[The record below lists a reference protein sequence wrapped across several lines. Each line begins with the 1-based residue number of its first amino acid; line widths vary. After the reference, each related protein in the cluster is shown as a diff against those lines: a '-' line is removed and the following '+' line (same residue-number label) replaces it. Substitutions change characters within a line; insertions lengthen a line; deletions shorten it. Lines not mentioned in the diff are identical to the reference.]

1 MLRRGNEIAVSNT
14 AGPWM
19 VRSRRVRRH
28 PAVVAAFVV
37 VAMALG
43 AQPSIAAPGE
53 LDASFGVGGV
63 LSTDFGGTYDWAYA
77 TAVQPDGRIVAAGVS
92 NGAGTYD
99 FALTRHQAD
108 GSIDP
113 SFGYGGKVTTDFAA
127 SFDWAYALVLQPD
140 GKIVVGGVTDA
151 GGSRDFA
158 LARYGTD
165 GSLDAAFGRGGRM
178 IANLR
183 PLSTDTVYSLALQPD
198 GKILAGGTTFPDR
211 VVLRPNADF
220 ILARYT
226 SAGAP
231 DTAFGV
237 GGVVTTDFGQES
249 WDDAKA
255 LALQPDG
262 SVVLGGSTNAG
273 NSPGVLY
280 GADQLGLAR
289 YTPQG
294 MLDGTFGDGGT
305 VTVDGGSMVEAVRAL
320 ALHPDGTIVA
330 AGFVDGEHRGDMLL
344 ARFTQSGGLDPTFGT
359 GGWTITDLGSGSERL
374 EGVALQP
381 DGWIVAAGQVATG
394 LHADFAVVR
403 YDPQGRLDPS
413 FGRDGLATFDFGGR
427 EDRTHALAL
436 QPDGGIVAVGQSET
450 NFAVA
455 RFDGAAG
462 HR

>member
-1 MLRRGNEIAVSNT
+1 MPG
-14 AGPWM
+14 G
-19 VRSRRVRRH
+19 RRVSTN
-28 PAVVAAFVV
+28 PVLVVAFVV

-43 AQPSIAAPGE
+43 AQPAVAAAGE
-53 LDASFGVGGV
+53 LDVTFGTGGV

-77 TAVQPDGRIVAAGVS
+77 TAVQPDGKVLAAGVS

-99 FALTRHQAD
+99 FALARYQAD

-113 SFGYGGKVTTDFAA
+113 SFGQGGKVTTDFAT

-140 GKIVVGGVTDA
+140 GNIVVGGVTDA
-151 GGSRDFA
+151 SGSRDFA
-158 LARYGTD
+158 LARYRPD
-165 GSLDAAFGRGGRM
+165 GSLDPVFGQGGRV
-178 IANLR
+178 IAKLR
-183 PLSTDTVYSLALQPD
+183 PLSADTVHGLALQPD

-220 ILARYT
+220 ILARFMPE
-226 SAGAP
+226 GAS
-231 DTAFGV
+231 DVDFGV
-237 GGVVTTDFGQES
+237 GGAVTTDFDGES
-249 WDDAKA
+249 WDDARA

-262 SVVLGGSTNAG
+262 SVVVGGSTNAG
-273 NSPGVLY
+273 NSSGVLF

-289 YTPQG
+289 YTPEG

-305 VTVDGGSMVEAVRAL
+305 VTIDGGSMVEAIRAL
-320 ALHPDGTIVA
+320 ALHPDGRILA

-344 ARFTQSGGLDPTFGT
+344 ARFTPSGGLDPTFGT
-359 GGWTITDLGSGSERL
+359 GGLTVSDFGSRSERL

-381 DGWIVAAGQVATG
+381 DGWIVAAGQMATG
-394 LHADFAVVR
+394 HHADFAVAR
-403 YDPQGRLDPS
+403 YDPEGRLDPA
-413 FGRDGLATFDFGGR
+413 FGQGGLATFDFGGR

-455 RFDGAAG
+455 RFDGQAG

>member
-1 MLRRGNEIAVSNT
+1 MSRN
-14 AGPWM
+14 AGRWM
-19 VRSRRVRRH
+19 PGARRVSTN
-28 PAVVAAFVV
+28 PVLAVVFVV

-43 AQPSIAAPGE
+43 AQPAIAAAGE
-53 LDASFGVGGV
+53 LDVSFGTGGV

-77 TAVQPDGRIVAAGVS
+77 TAVQPDGKILAAGVS

-99 FALTRHQAD
+99 FALARYQAD

-113 SFGYGGKVTTDFAA
+113 SFGQGGKVTTDFAT

-140 GKIVVGGVTDA
+140 GKIVVGGITDA
-151 GGSRDFA
+151 SGSRDFA
-158 LARYGTD
+158 LARYHPD
-165 GSLDAAFGRGGRM
+165 GSLDPIFGQGGRV
-178 IANLR
+178 IAKLR
-183 PLSTDTVYSLALQPD
+183 PLSDDSVYGLALQPD

-211 VVLRPNADF
+211 FVLRPNADF
-220 ILARYT
+220 ILARFMPE
-226 SAGAP
+226 GAP
-231 DTAFGV
+231 DVAYGV
-237 GGVVTTDFGQES
+237 GGAVTTDFGKES
-249 WDDAKA
+249 WDDARA

-262 SVVLGGSTNAG
+262 SIVLGGSTNAG

-280 GADQLGLAR
+280 GADQLAVAR

-320 ALHPDGTIVA
+320 ALNPDGTIVA
-330 AGFVDGEHRGDMLL
+330 AGFVNGEHRGDLLL
-344 ARFTQSGGLDPTFGT
+344 ARVTPSGGHDSTVGT
-359 GGWTITDLGSGSERL
+359 GGLTVTDLKSGSERL

-381 DGWIVAAGQVATG
+381 DGWIVAAGQVAVDR
-394 LHADFAVVR
+394 HADFAVVR
-403 YDPQGRLDPS
+403 YDPEGRLDSS

-427 EDRTHALAL
+427 EDRTHGLAL

-455 RFDGAAG
+455 RFGGETG
-462 HR
+462 HRRGGRT

>member
-1 MLRRGNEIAVSNT
+1 MPG
-14 AGPWM
+14 
-19 VRSRRVRRH
+19 SRRASTSAVL
-28 PAVVAAFVV
+28 VVAFV
-37 VAMALG
+37 VAMAFG
-43 AQPSIAAPGE
+43 TQPAIAAPGE
-53 LDASFGVGGV
+53 LDVSFGTGGV

-77 TAVQPDGRIVAAGVS
+77 TAVQPDGKILAAGVS

-99 FALTRHQAD
+99 FALSRYLAD

-113 SFGYGGKVTTDFAA
+113 SFGHGGKVITDFAT
-127 SFDWAYALVLQPD
+127 SFDWAFALVLQPD

-151 GGSRDFA
+151 SGSRDFA
-158 LARYGTD
+158 LARYQPD
-165 GSLDAAFGRGGRM
+165 GSLDPVFGQGGRV
-178 IANLR
+178 IAKLR
-183 PLSTDTVYSLALQPD
+183 PLSADTVYSLALQPD

-211 VVLRPNADF
+211 VVLRPNGDF
-220 ILARYT
+220 ILARFMPE
-226 SAGAP
+226 GAP
-231 DTAFGV
+231 DPFFGI
-237 GGVVTTDFGQES
+237 GGAVTTDFGGES
-249 WDDAKA
+249 WDDAWA

-262 SVVLGGSTNAG
+262 GVVLGGSTNAG
-273 NSPGVLY
+273 NSPGVLF

-320 ALHPDGTIVA
+320 ALNTDGKIVA
-330 AGFVDGEHRGDMLL
+330 AGFVNGEHRGDLLL
-344 ARFTQSGGLDPTFGT
+344 ARFTSFGGLDLSFGT
-359 GGWTITDLGSGSERL
+359 SGLTVTDLESGSERL

-381 DGWIVAAGQVATG
+381 DGWIVAAGQVAG
-394 LHADFAVVR
+394 DRHADFAVVR
-403 YDPQGRLDPS
+403 YDPQGHLDPS

-427 EDRTHALAL
+427 EDRIHGLAL

-455 RFDGAAG
+455 RFDGEIG